1 MLASIISVIEKNIYI
16 ILFYLALLIIVII
29 FRKRFDVESKFIL
42 LYRTKFGLKLMQRL
56 SKKYEELIKII
67 GYSGIGIGFLGMFFM
82 IVVLIQNLISMII
95 KPTTSS
101 SLTLVLPGATIPG
114 IGRLNFTF
122 WLITIFI
129 VALVHETAHG
139 IVSLVHKV
147 KVKNSG
153 IVLFGPIIGA
163 FVEPEEREISK
174 SKDIVQYSIF
184 AAGPFANI
192 ILSIIIMF
200 IISIFLNPLYMNIT
214 KEAGIS
220 FTSVQKGFPAEKAG
234 LKEGIII
241 NKINNQTI
249 ANYNDFLEAMINVKP
264 NQTLELSSENKT
276 FVLVT
281 TENPEKAGKGYIG
294 ITGVK
299 EERVPKGSRFLFS
312 ITNWFLNLFNFI
324 MVISAGIG
332 LFNLLPLGIVDGGRL
347 LKTALESIYKDRKKA
362 AEIWKRVSWFV
373 LLLLILN
380 LLVPIFRP
388 ILKI

>member
-324 MVISAGIG
+324 MVISSGIG